1 MRNVLVVCS
10 YVSYLERARIS
21 KVLQTNLVRIQL
33 MWVYVLIPNYM
44 HAVTCTCTDTT
55 VFGVGICTT
64 LFYDVPFKYS
74 EFKLIFGLYVYKKRF
89 SGEINVRKWLYCMSI
104 FI

>member
-55 VFGVGICTT
+55 VFGVGICIT

-74 EFKLIFGLYVYKKRF
+74 DSKLIFDLYVCIRDYRKYKCKKGLYY
-89 SGEINVRKWLYCMSI
+89 M
-104 FI
+104 

>member
-1 MRNVLVVCS
+1 
-10 YVSYLERARIS
+10 
-21 KVLQTNLVRIQL
+21 

-74 EFKLIFGLYVYKKRF
+74 EFKLIFGLYV
-89 SGEINVRKWLYCMSI
+89 
-104 FI
+104 

>member
-1 MRNVLVVCS
+1 
-10 YVSYLERARIS
+10 
-21 KVLQTNLVRIQL
+21 

-55 VFGVGICTT
+55 VFGVGICIT

-74 EFKLIFGLYVYKKRF
+74 EVKFTFWSLCMYKRF
-89 SGEINVRKWLYCMSI
+89 IGEISVTSGYIKCQFSSY
-104 FI
+104 